1 MTAKLGPPTSQQQV
15 DGRTVYVWESQIR
28 APVTPVPATRVSYA
42 AGLPNTVDTLAL
54 PVQGQA
60 ETCVLRAVVDG
71 AGTVASTE
79 WQGSKAACFT
89 LSQKLAG
96 KG

>member
-1 MTAKLGPPTSQQQV
+1 MAARLGPPDSQQQV
-15 DGRTVYVWESQIR
+15 DGPTVYVWESQMR

-42 AGLPNTVDTLAL
+42 VGLPNTVDTLAL
-54 PVQGQA
+54 PVQGQR
-60 ETCVLRAVVDG
+60 ETCVLRAVADG
-71 AGTVASTE
+71 AGTVASSE
-79 WQGSKAACFT
+79 WQGSKAACFA